1 MSNTVTVRQTSSGMG
16 FLGLLVLLLTGLFVA
31 GKIFGFI
38 TWSWLMVF
46 LPLMIYM
53 ALPFAI
59 VALLLGLLF
68 TVLGAALMLAVVAGI
83 GFLAYLTVLT
93 VISKIRS
100 LLTKRAK

>member
-1 MSNTVTVRQTSSGMG
+1 MD
-16 FLGLLVLLLTGLFVA
+16 
-31 GKIFGFI
+31 
-38 TWSWLMVF
+38 
-46 LPLMIYM
+46 M

>member
-1 MSNTVTVRQTSSGMG
+1 MG

>member
-1 MSNTVTVRQTSSGMG
+1 MSDTVTVRQTSSGIG

-46 LPLMIYM
+46 LPLMIYV

-59 VALLLGLLF
+59 MALLIGLLF
-68 TVLGAALMLAVVAGI
+68 ILLGAALMLAVVAGI
-83 GFLAYLTVLT
+83 GFVAYATIAM
-93 VISKIRS
+93 VISKIRKR
-100 LLTKRAK
+100 LKARAK

>member
-1 MSNTVTVRQTSSGMG
+1 MSDTVTVRQTSSGIG

-46 LPLMIYM
+46 LPLMIYV

-68 TVLGAALMLAVVAGI
+68 TLLGAALMLAVVAGI
-83 GFLAYLTVLT
+83 GFVAYATIAM
-93 VISKIRS
+93 VITKIRKR
-100 LLTKRAK
+100 LKARAK